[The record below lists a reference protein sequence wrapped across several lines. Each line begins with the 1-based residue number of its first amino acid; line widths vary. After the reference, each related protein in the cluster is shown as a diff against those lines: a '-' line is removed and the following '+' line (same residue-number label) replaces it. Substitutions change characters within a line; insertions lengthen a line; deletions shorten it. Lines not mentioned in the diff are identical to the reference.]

1 MGSTRFSEIECGV
14 PGIPR
19 SLLSQRLQALARA
32 GIVALRGEGRSRSY
46 ELTQAGQELFEVI
59 ERLGEWGQRW
69 VNTEFKPEEVVDA
82 SLLMWDMRRRIS
94 WNDVPDR
101 RVTVA
106 FRIEGSKHE
115 AFWLVLDRG
124 EASVCLRDPGFP
136 VDLEV
141 NADTL
146 SLHRLWMGRLDYAG
160 ALRAGLV
167 RIEGPRQLARQF
179 PRWLQL
185 SVFSHVAPGPQPL
198 QPVA

>member
-46 ELTQAGQELFEVI
+46 GLTQACQELFEVI

-82 SLLMWDMRRRIS
+82 SLLMWDMRRRIN
-94 WNDVPDR
+94 WKDVPER
-101 RVTVA
+101 RITVGFSIDGA
-106 FRIEGSKHE
+106 KHE
-115 AFWLVLDRG
+115 SYWLVLDRG
-124 EASVCLRDPGFP
+124 EASVCLHDPGFP

-141 NADTL
+141 SADTL
-146 SLHRLWMGRLDYAG
+146 SLHRLWMGHLDYAS
-160 ALRAGLV
+160 ALRAGLMRV
-167 RIEGPRQLARQF
+167 EGPRHLARGF

-185 SVFSHVAPGPQPL
+185 SYFSHVPPAPQAVS
-198 QPVA
+198 PVT